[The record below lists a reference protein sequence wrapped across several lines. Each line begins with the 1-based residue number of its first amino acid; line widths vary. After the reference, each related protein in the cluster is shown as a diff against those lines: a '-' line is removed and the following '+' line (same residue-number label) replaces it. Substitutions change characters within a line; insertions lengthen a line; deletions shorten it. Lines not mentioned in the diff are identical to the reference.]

1 MSLNNSYTKKR
12 NLSQSSIHS
21 YNTNIIPA
29 KTSTIKV
36 AIRLRPLLSH
46 EDFEYW
52 SVDTKRNLITSKSE
66 NKNYNNESFTSTKSE
81 KINMIN
87 RNM

>member
-21 YNTNIIPA
+21 YNTNIIPS

-36 AIRLRPLLSH
+36 AIRLRTLLSH

-66 NKNYNNESFTSTKSE
+66 NKKYNNE
-81 KINMIN
+81 
-87 RNM
+87 